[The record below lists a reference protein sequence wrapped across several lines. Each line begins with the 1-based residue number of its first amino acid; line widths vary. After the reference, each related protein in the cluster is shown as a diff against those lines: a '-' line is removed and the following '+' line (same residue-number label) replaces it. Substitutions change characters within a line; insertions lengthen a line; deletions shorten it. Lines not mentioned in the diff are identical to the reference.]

1 MSSSAARCEEWSI
14 CLRQDG
20 CLIDRDQILIPAIE
34 SSCTYMLF
42 LLYFTG
48 RRCVISDL
56 LQVIPGRGAR
66 RENAV
71 FPKCVTMVTKWLR
84 HSSCGSIITFLQDG
98 FLKKIMFFPYLIEQI
113 RDWQETRERVSGEDV
128 KHRAGPGRCTGPHYQ
143 VSHQVSHQVSQ
154 QVSQQMDLTFL

>member
-1 MSSSAARCEEWSI
+1 MRNDQYVYV
-14 CLRQDG
+14 RQDG
-20 CLIDRDQILIPAIE
+20 CLIDRDQILIPAIV
-34 SSCTYMLF
+34 SSCTYKLF

-48 RRCVISDL
+48 RRCIISDL

-143 VSHQVSHQVSQ
+143 VSQQVSH

>member
-1 MSSSAARCEEWSI
+1 MRNDQYVYV
-14 CLRQDG
+14 RQDG

-56 LQVIPGRGAR
+56 LQVIPGRGAK
-66 RENAV
+66 NAV

-84 HSSCGSIITFLQDG
+84 HSSCGSIITFLRDG